1 MPTKPSISTEAFLE
15 LTQGKTVDPLLQQLE
30 QQTKRTFQPALVE
43 HLGEPSP
50 DELFRVENL
59 TKSYGTGAAYRE
71 AVKGVSFAVHEGEY
85 VVIVGPS
92 GSGKST
98 LLTLLAGLEPPSRGA
113 VSVQGSRL
121 DGFTEEALAWYHRG
135 VVGLVFQNF
144 NLLDSLSVLDN
155 VAFPLLLSGVSKV
168 EREDRALELLESFGL
183 AEFAGFSPNQLS
195 GGQQQRVAMARAL
208 VHNPLLMLVDEP
220 TGNLDSRSA
229 QTVTKSL
236 ADLHKQ
242 GKTIILVTHSAE
254 FLPYADRIFY
264 LRDGTLLTSTA
275 P

>member
-15 LTQGKTVDPLLQQLE
+15 LTQGTAIDPLLQQLE
-30 QQTKRTFQPALVE
+30 QQTRRTFLPALAE
-43 HLGEPSP
+43 HMGPP
-50 DELFRVENL
+50 AKGELFRVENL

-71 AVKGVSFAVHEGEY
+71 AVKGASFAVHEGEY

-113 VSVQGSRL
+113 VSVQGNRL
-121 DGFTEEALAWYHRG
+121 DAFTEEALAWYHRS

-155 VAFPLLLSGVSKV
+155 VAFPLLLSGVPAA
-168 EREDRALELLESFGL
+168 EREARALELLDSFGL

-208 VHNPLLMLVDEP
+208 VHNPLLLLVDEP
-220 TGNLDSRSA
+220 TGNLDSKSA
-229 QTVTKSL
+229 QTVTQSL
-236 ADLHKQ
+236 AELHKR
-242 GKTIILVTHSAE
+242 GKTILLVTHSAE

-264 LRDGTLLTSTA
+264 LRDGTLLTSVAT
-275 P
+275 